1 MQLLLIRHGKA
12 GDREAWRQAGKD
24 DFDRPLTP
32 AGRKQMKAAAKGLR
46 QIIPKID
53 ILATSPLVRARQ
65 TAELVYAAYQDR
77 PEFVEKDI
85 LSGEHPAAKLAHWL
99 KSLNKSD
106 GVVACVG
113 HEPDLSHYAGYF
125 IAGEEE
131 EIIEMKKGGVCV
143 IEFQRQI
150 GMGRGKLRSL
160 CSAKDLRRMARR

>member
-1 MQLLLIRHGKA
+1 M
-12 GDREAWRQAGKD
+12 AGKD

-32 AGRKQMKAAAKGLR
+32 AGRKQMKAVSRGLR
-46 QIIPKID
+46 QAIPKID

-65 TAELVYAAYQDR
+65 TAEFVFAAYRDR
-77 PEFVEKDI
+77 PEFVELDI

-125 IAGEEE
+125 IAGVQE
-131 EIIEMKKGGVCV
+131 EILEMKKGGVCM
-143 IEFQRQI
+143 IEFERQI
-150 GMGRGKLRSL
+150 GMGKGKLLSL
-160 CSAKDLRRMARR
+160 WSPKDLRRMARR